1 MGLEVRVHDDNLA
14 SPTTLVDVTDRVS
27 NLMFETALNGG
38 FKTCTFN
45 ISMSIEE
52 AWGWLSREGK
62 RGYHFYRVTVYDEQI
77 LVWEGRIMDIQ
88 ILVDATV
95 HHIAVTCLGYWS
107 ACADQFYTSAGN
119 TDWSA
124 GSNHFMHEIVAE
136 MLTEE
141 CPDINSDQTN
151 LEEADVDLAGIDLS
165 VKEYPQARIND
176 LVKLSASDHSVWF
189 FAIWD
194 NRVPY
199 LFKRTVTDIDWHVWL
214 ESFTNLRL
222 TQSVLDLRNSVIPVQ
237 GSTLGTAV
245 DNAASLLLYPRREV
259 KFKLPTSSPSA
270 PLEDAATMYAAEQ
283 SLPRQRQGFEISGRV
298 YRVTAQSGGRLEEV
312 PKYMIRAGEVL
323 RIQDLVPAS
332 APIALD
338 DVRTFYIMGTKY
350 DADRDVITIQ
360 PDRRRRTPADVV
372 YENVDIPS

>member
-1 MGLEVRVHDDNLA
+1 MGLEVRVHDDNLT
-14 SPTTLVDVTDRVS
+14 SPTTIVDVTDRVS

-38 FKTCTFN
+38 FRACTFT

-95 HHIAVTCLGYWS
+95 HRIAVTCLGYWR
-107 ACADQFYTSAGN
+107 ACADQFYTSSDHTNWA
-119 TDWSA
+119 S

-165 VKEYPQARIND
+165 VKEYPQRRIND
-176 LVKLSASDHSVWF
+176 LVKLSSSDHAVWF

-199 LFKRTVTDIDWHVWL
+199 LFKRSITAIDWHVWL
-214 ESFTNLRL
+214 DSFNNLRL
-222 TQSVLDLRNSVIPVQ
+222 DQSAID
-237 GSTLGTAV
+237 
-245 DNAASLLLYPRREV
+245 
-259 KFKLPTSSPSA
+259 
-270 PLEDAATMYAAEQ
+270 
-283 SLPRQRQGFEISGRV
+283 
-298 YRVTAQSGGRLEEV
+298 
-312 PKYMIRAGEVL
+312 
-323 RIQDLVPAS
+323 
-332 APIALD
+332 
-338 DVRTFYIMGTKY
+338 
-350 DADRDVITIQ
+350 
-360 PDRRRRTPADVV
+360 
-372 YENVDIPS
+372 